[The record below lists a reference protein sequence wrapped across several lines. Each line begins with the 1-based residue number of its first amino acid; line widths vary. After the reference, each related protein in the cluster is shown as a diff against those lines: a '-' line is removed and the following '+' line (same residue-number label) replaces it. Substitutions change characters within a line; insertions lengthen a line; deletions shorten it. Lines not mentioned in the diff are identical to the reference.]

1 VGNRVTLK
9 TIAEA
14 VGVSR
19 TTVSNAYNRPDQ
31 LAPELR
37 DRILGT
43 ARRLGYPGPDPA
55 ARRLRSGRRDAVGL
69 LVTEG
74 LSYTFTDPASVLLIQ
89 GIARATEDAGIAL
102 LVVPERGGVE
112 DAVVDAFC
120 LYSLP
125 AQHPNL
131 AAVQERGVPLVV
143 VDEPRVEG
151 HAFVGIEDR
160 RGARLAADH
169 LLALGHRRF
178 ALLVDPT
185 QLDGYAGPL
194 TPEREASAVSMT
206 FLERLG
212 GYRDA
217 LEAAGIDWA
226 AVPRFELPANVPE
239 RGLEGARLALATDP
253 RPTALIAATDQLALG
268 AIEAARV
275 AGLRVPEDLSVVG
288 FDDIPGAAWSRPALT
303 TVRQPLFEKGEIAG
317 RLLTEGA
324 SDREVILPVELVVRG
339 STAGVPNGTSLDTEW
354 PVGWGPRRCPS

>member
-9 TIAEA
+9 TIADV

-43 ARRLGYPGPDPA
+43 ARELGYHGPDPA

-69 LVTEG
+69 LVAEG
-74 LSYTFTDPASVLLIQ
+74 LSYAFTDPASVRLLQ
-89 GIARATEDAGIAL
+89 GIARATEDAGVAL
-102 LVVPERGGVE
+102 LVVPERGDVR

-125 AQHPNL
+125 GEHPNV

-143 VDEPRVEG
+143 VDEPRLDG

-160 RGARLAADH
+160 RGASLAAEH

-178 ALLVDPT
+178 ALLIDPT
-185 QLDGYAGPL
+185 RLDGYAGPF
-194 TPEREASAVSMT
+194 TPEREATAPSVVH
-206 FLERLG
+206 LDRLA

-217 LEAAGIDWA
+217 LAAAGIDWA
-226 AVPRFELPANVPE
+226 AMPRFELPANLPE
-239 RGLEGARLALATDP
+239 HGLEGGRKALAAEP

-268 AIEAARV
+268 AIEAARE
-275 AGLRVPEDLSVVG
+275 AGLRVPEDLSIVG
-288 FDDIPGAAWSRPALT
+288 FDDIPGAAWSQPGLT
-303 TVRQPLFEKGEIAG
+303 TVRQPLFHKGELAG
-317 RLLTEGA
+317 RLLAAHAEP
-324 SDREVILPVELVVRG
+324 REVILPVELVVRG
-339 STAGVPNGTSLDTEW
+339 STAP
-354 PVGWGPRRCPS
+354 PA

>member
-9 TIAEA
+9 TIADV

-43 ARRLGYPGPDPA
+43 ARELGYHGPDPA

-69 LVTEG
+69 LVAEG
-74 LSYTFTDPASVLLIQ
+74 LSYAFTDPASVRLLQ
-89 GIARATEDAGIAL
+89 GIARATEDAGVAL
-102 LVVPERGGVE
+102 LVVPERGDVR

-125 AQHPNL
+125 VEHPNV

-143 VDEPRVEG
+143 VDEPRLDG

-160 RGARLAADH
+160 RGASLAAEH

-178 ALLVDPT
+178 ALLIDPT
-185 QLDGYAGPL
+185 RLDGYAGPF
-194 TPEREASAVSMT
+194 TPEREATAPSVVH
-206 FLERLG
+206 LDRLG

-217 LEAAGIDWA
+217 LAASGVDWA
-226 AVPRFELPANVPE
+226 AMPRFELPANVPE
-239 RGLEGARLALATDP
+239 QGLEGGRWALASDP
-253 RPTALIAATDQLALG
+253 RPTAVIAATDQLALG
-268 AIEAARV
+268 AVEAARE
-275 AGLRVPEDLSVVG
+275 AGLRVPEDVSIVG
-288 FDDIPGAAWSRPALT
+288 FDDVPGAAWSRPGLT
-303 TVRQPLFEKGEIAG
+303 TVRQPLFEKGEAAG
-317 RLLTEGA
+317 RLLSSVAEPR
-324 SDREVILPVELVVRG
+324 DVILPVELVVRG
-339 STAGVPNGTSLDTEW
+339 ST
-354 PVGWGPRRCPS
+354 GPA